1 LKDRESYI
9 DNIRVFLT
17 MLVILHHAAITYG
30 APGGWYYKEEAD
42 GFATGLLFTVF
53 VSTNQAFFMGLF
65 FFLSSYFI
73 PASYD
78 RKGESKFIL
87 DRLKRLGIP
96 LVFYSLVIAPFTIYI
111 AIAHQ
116 YPGLS
121 FKDYYLNR
129 EHWIEVGVL
138 WFTAALLLFTC
149 IFWLTQRFR
158 DRKGFSPLPLPG
170 NKSIFLF
177 AIALGIISFLVRIV
191 FPIGVTL
198 PPFGFQL
205 AHFPQY
211 IALFTVGIIAYRNQ
225 WLPAL
230 PSTRGKLWLWLAVGL
245 VFIGFPCIYIL
256 KVITHTEVDA
266 FLGGFTIQSFV
277 NAIWEQLL
285 GISIILALLAIGKYK
300 WNSQGP
306 LLKALSRYAYVVYII
321 HPLVLVSIAVLLK
334 DLHLVGIFKFFITGI
349 LTIAI
354 SFLIGA
360 LLVRTPLIKEVV

>member
-1 LKDRESYI
+1 MRERESYI

-42 GFATGLLFTVF
+42 GFAAGLLFTVF

-73 PASYD
+73 PASYE

-87 DRLKRLGIP
+87 DRFKRLGIP
-96 LVFYSLVIAPFTIYI
+96 LIFYSLVIAPLTIYT

-116 YPGLS
+116 YPELS

-158 DRKGFSPLPLPG
+158 DKRDFSPLPLPG
-170 NKSIFLF
+170 NKSVFMF
-177 AIALGIISFLVRIV
+177 AIALGVISFLVRIV

-211 IALFTVGIIAYRNQ
+211 IALFTIGIIAYRNQ

-256 KVITHTEVDA
+256 KFITHTEVDA
-266 FLGGFTIQSFV
+266 FFGGFTIQSFV

-285 GISIILALLAIGKYK
+285 GISIIVALLSIGKYK
-300 WNSQGP
+300 WNNQSR
-306 LLKALSRYAYVVYII
+306 LLKELSRSAYAVYIV
-321 HPLVLVSIAVLLK
+321 HPLILVCISILLK
-334 DLHLVGIFKFFITGI
+334 DFSMNSLLKFAISGISAV
-349 LTIAI
+349 AI
-354 SFLIGA
+354 SFMAGM
-360 LLVRTPLIKEVV
+360 LLVRIPIVKDVV